1 MNSDTDGKITLNGD
15 VTHKKVNIIQKF
27 TLCIKNGGFPLT
39 KASSD
44 VIIGC
49 ELFLFTYTYIFARKI
64 MSKSFNK
71 FKRRV
76 RAQSITSA
84 LLLGLGVGAISLAV
98 LTVIFKLAGN
108 DMRPYLYALFGGGSA
123 LLAAALY
130 FLFMPSD
137 MRLAKRLDN
146 LYSLDEK
153 VATMVELR
161 EDNGV
166 FAALQREDA
175 DTRLDQKPVKEFKS
189 KTIVAGLLVF
199 AIAVCSTV
207 GAILVPVRAEP
218 GETPIDEF
226 DKEWIITK
234 LNEILAKVES
244 SFIADSLKASATEDL
259 VALRTVVE
267 SSQLLSEMKAEA
279 INTVIS
285 LNKDLDRENSAEP
298 IAEQLILSLDANI
311 AKLGQALADL
321 SGASSKKALESLGA
335 AISDAES
342 ADALFIAEELN
353 THLQHSGVRSDD
365 PIYMLMK
372 GLISDAKSNP
382 SGAEKAFKAAG
393 TTLANEIIVQ
403 NVNNS
408 TMAEVIKELC
418 NLFGITENDITAVDP
433 EIDIEIG
440 GSTDDNTDTDGGEE
454 EDPDVQ
460 MGSGGLGTGDVIYG
474 SNDLIFDP
482 YTNTYR
488 PYGEVLN
495 DYFVKATEHVTDGKT
510 SDEIADAMEE
520 YFGILFG
527 GSNKDE

>member
-1 MNSDTDGKITLNGD
+1 
-15 VTHKKVNIIQKF
+15 
-27 TLCIKNGGFPLT
+27 
-39 KASSD
+39 
-44 VIIGC
+44 
-49 ELFLFTYTYIFARKI
+49 

-84 LLLGLGVGAISLAV
+84 LLLGLGAGAISLAV
-98 LTVIFKLAGN
+98 LTVIFKLTGN
-108 DMRPYLYALFGGGSA
+108 NLSPYFYAVFGGGAA
-123 LLAAALY
+123 LLTAVLY

-146 LYSLDEK
+146 LYSLDQK

-161 EDNGV
+161 EDSGV

-189 KTIVAGLLVF
+189 KAIVAGLLVF

-207 GAILVPVRAEP
+207 GAIVVPVKAEP

-234 LNEILAKVES
+234 LNEIIAKVES
-244 SFIADSLKASATEDL
+244 SFIAESLKASATEDL
-259 VALRTVVE
+259 VALRTFVE
-267 SSQLLSEMKAEA
+267 GSQLLSEMKVEA
-279 INTVIS
+279 IDTVIA
-285 LNKDLDRENSAEP
+285 LNEDLDRVNSAEL
-298 IAEQLILSLDANI
+298 IAEQLLLSVDENI

-321 SGASSKKALESLGA
+321 SGTSSKKALESLGA
-335 AISDAES
+335 VISDAES

-365 PIYMLMK
+365 PVYLLFK
-372 GLISDAKSNP
+372 GLVSDVKSNH
-382 SGAEKAFKAAG
+382 SGAEKAFKTAG
-393 TTLANEIIVQ
+393 TTLANEIILQ

-408 TMAEVIKELC
+408 TMTEVIKEIC
-418 NLFGITENDITAVDP
+418 NLFGITEDDITAVDP
-433 EIDIEIG
+433 EADIEIG
-440 GSTDDNTDTDGGEE
+440 ESTDNETDTGDTEE
-454 EDPDVQ
+454 KDPDVQ
-460 MGSGGLGTGDVIYG
+460 MGSGGLGTGEVIYG

-510 SDEIADAMEE
+510 SDKIADAMEE

-527 GSNKDE
+527 GADNDE

>member
-1 MNSDTDGKITLNGD
+1 
-15 VTHKKVNIIQKF
+15 
-27 TLCIKNGGFPLT
+27 
-39 KASSD
+39 
-44 VIIGC
+44 
-49 ELFLFTYTYIFARKI
+49 
-64 MSKSFNK
+64 MSKSFEK

-76 RAQSITSA
+76 RAQSIASA
-84 LLLGLGVGAISLAV
+84 LLLGLGAGAITLAV
-98 LTVIFKLAGN
+98 LTIIFKLTGN
-108 DMRPYLYALFGGGSA
+108 SLSPYLYVLIGGGA
-123 LLAAALY
+123 ALAASALY
-130 FLFMPSD
+130 FIFMPSD
-137 MRLAKRLDN
+137 MRLAKRLDS

-166 FAALQREDA
+166 FAILQREDA
-175 DTRLDQKPVKEFKS
+175 DVKLDQKPVKEFKS
-189 KTIVAGLLVF
+189 KALVAGLLVF
-199 AIAVCSTV
+199 AIAVFSTV
-207 GAILVPVRAEP
+207 GAIIVPVKAEP
-218 GETPIDEF
+218 GEAPIDEF

-234 LNEILAKVES
+234 LNEIIAKVES
-244 SFIADSLKASATEDL
+244 SFIADSLKTSATEEL
-259 VALRTVVE
+259 VGLRTFVE
-267 SSQLLSEMKAEA
+267 GSQLLSEMKSEA
-279 INTVIS
+279 IDTVIA
-285 LNKDLDRENSAEP
+285 LNDDLKRANSAAP
-298 IAEQLILSLDANI
+298 IAEQLLASTDENLV
-311 AKLGQALADL
+311 KLGQALADL
-321 SGASSKKALESLGA
+321 SGTSSKKALESLGA

-342 ADALFIAEELN
+342 DDAVFIAEEFN

-365 PIYMLMK
+365 PVSMLFK
-372 GLISDAKSNP
+372 SLISDAKDNP

-408 TMAEVIKELC
+408 TMTEVIKELC

-433 EIDIEIG
+433 EADIEIG
-440 GSTDDNTDTDGGEE
+440 GSTEDELNPDDKEE

-510 SDEIADAMEE
+510 SDKISDAMEE

-527 GSNKDE
+527 GTDNEE